1 MRKSISLLA
10 TMALMLCSCLQV
22 SAAPT
27 NFPLSYGNSY
37 TYTETGGGDYEYT
50 VPLTG
55 NYEITLAGS
64 SGSAYGSTSGGA
76 GCTLNRT
83 VRLQYG
89 DTVKFSLND
98 QPSVDTKGDTLY
110 VHGGLKSTLYMN
122 GVKIW
127 EASGGAAQVPNR
139 TAPDGVMQVV
149 AYSGDD
155 SASVTLP
162 VHWHSGGGKSGATHA
177 NSFPQLNTYTNPG
190 GCYVGRHVCDSQCRR
205 VCGSQTFWTGPGHDY
220 RDGCS
225 WHHYHPHSAR
235 QWSCYACGDPD
246 EDFVVGSIEYE
257 HDDECP
263 KEPPNC
269 TRIIDDCT
277 GKLNVWSLGCGMQQ
291 GQILGTCSTAIG
303 PCFDSV
309 WGDSSAEVSNIG
321 SGRFSIRLAEHD
333 GLYYTN
339 TKVSL
344 PAYKSDRCN
353 LIVRDNTV
361 VFYKRQ

>member
-37 TYTETGGGDYEYT
+37 TYTVTGGGNYEYT

-55 NYEITLAGS
+55 NYDITLAGT
-64 SGSAYGSTSGGA
+64 SGSAYGDTSGGA
-76 GCTLNRT
+76 GCTLSRT

-98 QPSVDTKGDTLY
+98 QPSVDPKGDTLY
-110 VHGGLKSTLYMN
+110 VHGGLKSTLYVN

-127 EASGGAAQVPNR
+127 EASGGAAKVPNR
-139 TAPDGVMQVV
+139 TAPDGIMQVV

-162 VHWHSGGGKSGATHA
+162 VHWHRDNGKWGATHA
-177 NSFPQLNTYTNPG
+177 NQFPQLNTYTDPG
-190 GCYVGRHVCDSQCRR
+190 GCYTGRHVCDSQCSRACDFE
-205 VCGSQTFWTGPGHDY
+205 VYWTGPPHDY

-225 WHHYHPHSAR
+225 WHPYHPYIAR
-235 QWSCYACGDPD
+235 QWSCDIHGDPD
-246 EDFVVGSIEYE
+246 NNFVVGRMECEDY
-257 HDDECP
+257 DDFPET
-263 KEPPNC
+263 PPGCNG
-269 TRIIDDCT
+269 IIGACT
-277 GKLNVWSLGCGMQQ
+277 GKLNVWSLGCGMHQ
-291 GQILGTCSTAIG
+291 GQILGECPTTIG

-309 WGDSSAEVSNIG
+309 WVNPHATESNVG
-321 SGRFSIRLAEHD
+321 SGRFSIRLAEHN
-333 GLYYTN
+333 GLYYSN
-339 TKVSL
+339 AKVSL
-344 PAYKSDRCN
+344 PAYKSDKCN
-353 LIVRDNTV
+353 LIVHDNTV